1 MSPMTNIERHWQTM
15 CSKSTRWQDM
25 RYEQGVVG
33 TNGQTQIG
41 QTSSHEPR
49 EIAYR
54 ANGDCYC
61 RECGRQYKDHPKDT
75 RYAIAQSLW
84 VRADVPE
91 YLYHRLC
98 NGELV
103 HL

>member
-1 MSPMTNIERHWQTM
+1 LQDTKYEPGGVGMSGQRQT
-15 CSKSTRWQDM
+15 
-25 RYEQGVVG
+25 
-33 TNGQTQIG
+33 G

>member
-1 MSPMTNIERHWQTM
+1 
-15 CSKSTRWQDM
+15 M
-25 RYEQGVVG
+25 RYEQDAAEM
-33 TNGQTQIG
+33 NGQTPIV
-41 QTSSHEPR
+41 QTLSPAS

-75 RYAIAQSLW
+75 RYAIDQSLW
-84 VRADVPE
+84 VHADVPE